1 MDSEDILLGV
11 IDVSKG
17 NGPTAPHSKKCVKK
31 KPHLWTKGSQENLG
45 LFPSV
50 HLTLWDPPVFLKEK
64 KPGVGHPMNI
74 GYARRNLL
82 INLSLLCT
90 RGHIQVRDPLN
101 AVFVSK
107 GVCSLQI
114 FGFTSRSTQARSHTA
129 VICALRSSLASPY
142 CLLMRGPT
150 PRRSFPV

>member
-11 IDVSKG
+11 THVSKG

-31 KPHLWTKGSQENLG
+31 KPHLWTKRSQENLG
-45 LFPSV
+45 LFPLV
-50 HLTLWDPPVFLKEK
+50 HLALWDPPVFLKEK

-74 GYARRNLL
+74 GYARNFL

-90 RGHIQVRDPLN
+90 RGHMQARAPLN

-107 GVCSLQI
+107 VHAAFKFLG
-114 FGFTSRSTQARSHTA
+114 
-129 VICALRSSLASPY
+129 SPVDPHRQEAI
-142 CLLMRGPT
+142 LL
-150 PRRSFPV
+150 